1 MRRKKGMVGVGQS
14 HSYYDNFT
22 SPNVKN
28 DKKDPYMLLNWLCH
42 ARSIELSA
50 SLISLSIKN

>member
-1 MRRKKGMVGVGQS
+1 MAVGQS

-28 DKKDPYMLLNWLCH
+28 DKKDPYMLLRGDYENVSLF
-42 ARSIELSA
+42 LSH
-50 SLISLSIKN
+50 S